1 MTQKFKKIIQ
11 IIITTATILA
21 ILAYLLA
28 CLAPLLNAG
37 RHTYF
42 ALIGLI
48 FPLLFFALIG
58 FLIFWL
64 TRKSKWVFICIAA
77 LLCGWQQVSV
87 LIGFHPIK
95 KFNVA
100 KAPETLR
107 VLTWNL
113 SSWGESNRS
122 GIPKGQDNYQSEMV
136 EVIKNS
142 NADVLCFQ
150 EYLYY
155 KNSQYLDSVIPA
167 LKEMGYQYLYFAKKD
182 YTGYLYTTV
191 KLTGIEIIS
200 KYPIAEAD
208 KFLYNDNMLTEPL
221 IYADIIINNQR
232 IRFFTTHLESVR
244 FGSEDYEVLHKL
256 KDPTKLSISK
266 SRNAGG
272 KLKIAYRKRALQ
284 AELLQEKIKA
294 SPFPVIVCGD
304 FNDVPNSYTYFTIKG
319 DLQDAFLKKGWG
331 FGKTFRYISPTL
343 RIDYILADKKF
354 AVSQFNK
361 IEVPYSDHYPIIAD
375 FDITERLK

>member
-1 MTQKFKKIIQ
+1 MTQKFKKIIR
-11 IIITTATILA
+11 IFITTATILA
-21 ILAYLLA
+21 IAAYLLA
-28 CLAPLLNAG
+28 CLTPLLNAG

-42 ALIGLI
+42 ALLGLI
-48 FPLLFFALIG
+48 FPLLFFVLIG

-87 LIGFHPIK
+87 LIGFHPTK
-95 KFNVA
+95 KFNAA

-122 GIPKGQDNYQSEMV
+122 GIPIGQDNYQREMV

-155 KNSQYLDSVIPA
+155 KNSKYLDSVIPA

-208 KFLYNDNMLTEPL
+208 KFLYNDNLLTEPL